1 MNMLLKIRYSKDKT
15 TENLRKKVRYISNV
29 LFLALSMYRLRMRIN
44 MDLWI
49 MDLWII
55 MYED

>member
-15 TENLRKKVRYISNV
+15 TENYISNV
-29 LFLALSMYRLRMRIN
+29 LFLALSMCRLRMRIN

-49 MDLWII
+49 NV
-55 MYED
+55 YED